1 MHEME
6 RELEEKKEEMNKY
19 VNREHEKE
27 ESKIEKR
34 DVKINTVIDFSNV
47 PFTTIAEK
55 LFEAKLQKKTRK
67 IYTIMQKV
75 EHNLSNHKPMKTE
88 LLTDFM
94 AQAY

>member
-55 LFEAKLQKKTRK
+55 LFEAKLQKKTR
-67 IYTIMQKV
+67 
-75 EHNLSNHKPMKTE
+75 
-88 LLTDFM
+88 
-94 AQAY
+94 